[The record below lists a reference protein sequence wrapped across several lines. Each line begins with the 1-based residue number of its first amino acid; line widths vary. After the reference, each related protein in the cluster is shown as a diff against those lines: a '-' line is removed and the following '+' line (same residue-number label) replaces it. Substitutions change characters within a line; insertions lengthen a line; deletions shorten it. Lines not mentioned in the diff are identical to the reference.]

1 MTWTNNFSKT
11 FLIFASLIPFFRLI
25 IPEKCFYQWIL
36 CHNFVYM
43 KKFPWFLSFELG
55 ARQAC
60 DRRHRTM
67 GTVHSGKISHLTWTF
82 TKKYWAVLGC
92 TGLYWAVLGHLRYL
106 LGNVQVKWRILPL
119 CSVGA
124 SIQFTHRH
132 SSSSIVWTIELIDFA
147 KSRWQLYRLQCP
159 QPVYWQSD
167 TWHIRTYFSQNCA
180 RLHLSIPRNCVFFI
194 TLVFL
199 RW

>member
-1 MTWTNNFSKT
+1 MTAVWVVSILTLSLQSSSHGNLSDNALRLMTWTNNFSKT

-119 CSVGA
+119 CNVGL
-124 SIQFTHRH
+124 S
-132 SSSSIVWTIELIDFA
+132 DFEGIFW
-147 KSRWQLYRLQCP
+147 KKKYP
-159 QPVYWQSD
+159 PKYK
-167 TWHIRTYFSQNCA
+167 Y
-180 RLHLSIPRNCVFFI
+180 
-194 TLVFL
+194 
-199 RW
+199 

>member
-1 MTWTNNFSKT
+1 
-11 FLIFASLIPFFRLI
+11 
-25 IPEKCFYQWIL
+25 
-36 CHNFVYM
+36 M

-119 CSVGA
+119 CSGV
-124 SIQFTHRH
+124 
-132 SSSSIVWTIELIDFA
+132 
-147 KSRWQLYRLQCP
+147 RLQDPGCCCQCWCWCLQ
-159 QPVYWQSD
+159 QPARRTGTEVQLTQPPAAVYMFANTELTISSVPILASMFPEMVH
-167 TWHIRTYFSQNCA
+167 TGNGTPI
-180 RLHLSIPRNCVFFI
+180 
-194 TLVFL
+194 
-199 RW
+199 

>member
-1 MTWTNNFSKT
+1 
-11 FLIFASLIPFFRLI
+11 
-25 IPEKCFYQWIL
+25 
-36 CHNFVYM
+36 M

-119 CSVGA
+119 CIGGKNLRVSNCTIAILLFQAGRVKLRVPHLEHIGWRGVACSTAVASPRPAAARRVLAVRNLQRPAPSATHLITRHVG
-124 SIQFTHRH
+124 H
-132 SSSSIVWTIELIDFA
+132 V
-147 KSRWQLYRLQCP
+147 
-159 QPVYWQSD
+159 
-167 TWHIRTYFSQNCA
+167 
-180 RLHLSIPRNCVFFI
+180 
-194 TLVFL
+194 
-199 RW
+199 

>member
-1 MTWTNNFSKT
+1 
-11 FLIFASLIPFFRLI
+11 
-25 IPEKCFYQWIL
+25 
-36 CHNFVYM
+36 M

-119 CSVGA
+119 CSVA
-124 SIQFTHRH
+124 EFRRRYSNTEREMIW
-132 SSSSIVWTIELIDFA
+132 SYVVTI
-147 KSRWQLYRLQCP
+147 
-159 QPVYWQSD
+159 
-167 TWHIRTYFSQNCA
+167 
-180 RLHLSIPRNCVFFI
+180 LHTAVLFMPLFC
-194 TLVFL
+194 TG
-199 RW
+199 

>member
-1 MTWTNNFSKT
+1 
-11 FLIFASLIPFFRLI
+11 
-25 IPEKCFYQWIL
+25 
-36 CHNFVYM
+36 M

-119 CSVGA
+119 CIVLLLCSALLCTRDLDLQTQNTTPPV
-124 SIQFTHRH
+124 IHRR
-132 SSSSIVWTIELIDFA
+132 SSCSGINFPPAIIMLGCRFPKALLVPGSDFH
-147 KSRWQLYRLQCP
+147 
-159 QPVYWQSD
+159 WQSSCSG
-167 TWHIRTYFSQNCA
+167 THFHQQ
-180 RLHLSIPRNCVFFI
+180 LP
-194 TLVFL
+194 
-199 RW
+199 

>member
-1 MTWTNNFSKT
+1 MRWIYHCTALRLMTWTNNFSKT

-119 CSVGA
+119 CNVATLEFIFSSLYLFIYREVYNNRKVGEKKKWKDKE
-124 SIQFTHRH
+124 HYC
-132 SSSSIVWTIELIDFA
+132 
-147 KSRWQLYRLQCP
+147 K
-159 QPVYWQSD
+159 
-167 TWHIRTYFSQNCA
+167 
-180 RLHLSIPRNCVFFI
+180 
-194 TLVFL
+194 
-199 RW
+199 

>member
-67 GTVHSGKISHLTWTF
+67 GTVHSGKISHLTQTF
-82 TKKYWAVLGC
+82 PK
-92 TGLYWAVLGHLRYL
+92 RYL
-106 LGNVQVKWRILPL
+106 RCPSTAQYSPVQPSTAQYFLVNVQVKWLILPL
-119 CSVGA
+119 CTVPIVRCLLSQA
-124 SIQFTHRH
+124 CLAP
-132 SSSSIVWTIELIDFA
+132 SSKKL
-147 KSRWQLYRLQCP
+147 KN
-159 QPVYWQSD
+159 
-167 TWHIRTYFSQNCA
+167 HGN
-180 RLHLSIPRNCVFFI
+180 FFI
-194 TLVFL
+194 
-199 RW
+199 

>member
-1 MTWTNNFSKT
+1 MFCFKAVPRPCEKLHLQKRWRCSGNALRLMTWTNNFSKT

-119 CSVGA
+119 CNVGA
-124 SIQFTHRH
+124 SDKNCTFAI
-132 SSSSIVWTIELIDFA
+132 TINF
-147 KSRWQLYRLQCP
+147 Y
-159 QPVYWQSD
+159 
-167 TWHIRTYFSQNCA
+167 
-180 RLHLSIPRNCVFFI
+180 CVFQQLLQNFWMVTI
-194 TLVFL
+194 ICI
-199 RW
+199 

>member
-1 MTWTNNFSKT
+1 M
-11 FLIFASLIPFFRLI
+11 
-25 IPEKCFYQWIL
+25 
-36 CHNFVYM
+36 
-43 KKFPWFLSFELG
+43 SFELG

-119 CSVGA
+119 CNVETMSHT
-124 SIQFTHRH
+124 QTRRKLQ
-132 SSSSIVWTIELIDFA
+132 LILDIISCWEKVLFIH
-147 KSRWQLYRLQCP
+147 L
-159 QPVYWQSD
+159 
-167 TWHIRTYFSQNCA
+167 
-180 RLHLSIPRNCVFFI
+180 LSII
-194 TLVFL
+194 QL
-199 RW
+199 RSTSSH

>member
-1 MTWTNNFSKT
+1 MVAGQCSASALRLMTWTNNFSKT

-119 CSVGA
+119 CTVLALTISRHHYNLNSVSHQFKHFPFVIRSQVA
-124 SIQFTHRH
+124 SF
-132 SSSSIVWTIELIDFA
+132 
-147 KSRWQLYRLQCP
+147 C
-159 QPVYWQSD
+159 
-167 TWHIRTYFSQNCA
+167 
-180 RLHLSIPRNCVFFI
+180 
-194 TLVFL
+194 LV
-199 RW
+199 

>member
-11 FLIFASLIPFFRLI
+11 FFIFASLIPFFRLI

-119 CSVGA
+119 CNGGGESWRLDGDSHPWDQEAGHRQSHPAWLRGEEDNLGGVQVPQLSPDERKRRNPPQQMSCGCASTPISAFLPRSV
-124 SIQFTHRH
+124 
-132 SSSSIVWTIELIDFA
+132 ID
-147 KSRWQLYRLQCP
+147 
-159 QPVYWQSD
+159 
-167 TWHIRTYFSQNCA
+167 H
-180 RLHLSIPRNCVFFI
+180 
-194 TLVFL
+194 
-199 RW
+199 

>member
-119 CSVGA
+119 CSARNAFKLGWRKIIEKVFNIY
-124 SIQFTHRH
+124 SLYSQN
-132 SSSSIVWTIELIDFA
+132 VWTCE
-147 KSRWQLYRLQCP
+147 
-159 QPVYWQSD
+159 
-167 TWHIRTYFSQNCA
+167 
-180 RLHLSIPRNCVFFI
+180 IPFPYLWIYEFCK
-194 TLVFL
+194 TS
-199 RW
+199 

>member
-1 MTWTNNFSKT
+1 MWRNGIWGWAKPPKMKKSVTCIQCQCNALRLMTWTNNFSKT

-119 CSVGA
+119 CTAAPS
-124 SIQFTHRH
+124 
-132 SSSSIVWTIELIDFA
+132 WLIC
-147 KSRWQLYRLQCP
+147 SPQLE
-159 QPVYWQSD
+159 
-167 TWHIRTYFSQNCA
+167 
-180 RLHLSIPRNCVFFI
+180 RLHLEMRLLQIEGTCYLVGLDCL
-194 TLVFL
+194 TLPK
-199 RW
+199 

>member
-1 MTWTNNFSKT
+1 MFRLPRPAPRTRRRSYVRKNDSVGSMRVLGCWHWWHWWHIALRLMTWTNNFSKT

-119 CSVGA
+119 CNGRHVETLGWHFNF
-124 SIQFTHRH
+124 SIKAIACYYRPRH
-132 SSSSIVWTIELIDFA
+132 SQFG
-147 KSRWQLYRLQCP
+147 Y
-159 QPVYWQSD
+159 Y
-167 TWHIRTYFSQNCA
+167 
-180 RLHLSIPRNCVFFI
+180 
-194 TLVFL
+194 
-199 RW
+199 

>member
-1 MTWTNNFSKT
+1 MLIARQITSFANVGHCTALRLMTWTNNFSKT

-119 CSVGA
+119 CSA
-124 SIQFTHRH
+124 SPRRRYFMWQRWCWHQDVCFH
-132 SSSSIVWTIELIDFA
+132 SRALGVTDTISAE
-147 KSRWQLYRLQCP
+147 
-159 QPVYWQSD
+159 
-167 TWHIRTYFSQNCA
+167 
-180 RLHLSIPRNCVFFI
+180 
-194 TLVFL
+194 
-199 RW
+199 

>member
-119 CSVGA
+119 CSVWCA
-124 SIQFTHRH
+124 VLWLEMSLCCHISRYKFAILSHTLSSTLKVAYLKLQNDEQRTWYMNIRMVSPSPQHIPSIG
-132 SSSSIVWTIELIDFA
+132 W
-147 KSRWQLYRLQCP
+147 K
-159 QPVYWQSD
+159 
-167 TWHIRTYFSQNCA
+167 
-180 RLHLSIPRNCVFFI
+180 
-194 TLVFL
+194 
-199 RW
+199 

>member
-1 MTWTNNFSKT
+1 MIQSVIAENCFRAQTNGNKNHCKTFFWHIAFRLAACNQPAAAPCPIALRLMTWTNNFSKT

-119 CSVGA
+119 CNVGELLK
-124 SIQFTHRH
+124 
-132 SSSSIVWTIELIDFA
+132 IEILFGSEVL
-147 KSRWQLYRLQCP
+147 KW
-159 QPVYWQSD
+159 
-167 TWHIRTYFSQNCA
+167 
-180 RLHLSIPRNCVFFI
+180 
-194 TLVFL
+194 
-199 RW
+199 

>member
-1 MTWTNNFSKT
+1 MLREYFLSEITHGWELPTPTHKFYLVSPNALRLMTWTNNFSKT

-119 CSVGA
+119 CTV
-124 SIQFTHRH
+124 
-132 SSSSIVWTIELIDFA
+132 L
-147 KSRWQLYRLQCP
+147 
-159 QPVYWQSD
+159 
-167 TWHIRTYFSQNCA
+167 A
-180 RLHLSIPRNCVFFI
+180 RPGRQRSLL
-194 TLVFL
+194 
-199 RW
+199 

>member
-119 CSVGA
+119 CN
-124 SIQFTHRH
+124 
-132 SSSSIVWTIELIDFA
+132 VW
-147 KSRWQLYRLQCP
+147 
-159 QPVYWQSD
+159 
-167 TWHIRTYFSQNCA
+167 IRTQNIYIGGKSTKLGDLTASTMASTGGFSMRVA
-180 RLHLSIPRNCVFFI
+180 TPLGGSFYI
-194 TLVFL
+194 
-199 RW
+199 

>member
-1 MTWTNNFSKT
+1 MSIRKWFFLLKASLSLCKNVEFWCGASSSTKKYQHTISCAALWKLSVCQVENYRCIALRLMTWTNNFSKT

-119 CSVGA
+119 CTA
-124 SIQFTHRH
+124 
-132 SSSSIVWTIELIDFA
+132 
-147 KSRWQLYRLQCP
+147 
-159 QPVYWQSD
+159 PVFPGGGGD
-167 TWHIRTYFSQNCA
+167 TVTG
-180 RLHLSIPRNCVFFI
+180 
-194 TLVFL
+194 
-199 RW
+199 

>member
-1 MTWTNNFSKT
+1 M
-11 FLIFASLIPFFRLI
+11 
-25 IPEKCFYQWIL
+25 
-36 CHNFVYM
+36 
-43 KKFPWFLSFELG
+43 SFELG

-119 CSVGA
+119 CNDVALALLEASLPFSDKIGA
-124 SIQFTHRH
+124 ICLPASPMEASGLQF
-132 SSSSIVWTIELIDFA
+132 
-147 KSRWQLYRLQCP
+147 
-159 QPVYWQSD
+159 
-167 TWHIRTYFSQNCA
+167 
-180 RLHLSIPRNCVFFI
+180 
-194 TLVFL
+194 
-199 RW
+199 

>member
-1 MTWTNNFSKT
+1 M
-11 FLIFASLIPFFRLI
+11 
-25 IPEKCFYQWIL
+25 
-36 CHNFVYM
+36 
-43 KKFPWFLSFELG
+43 SFELG

-119 CSVGA
+119 CNVGHKGGGHGL
-124 SIQFTHRH
+124 HRFLKCP
-132 SSSSIVWTIELIDFA
+132 VTYDF
-147 KSRWQLYRLQCP
+147 C
-159 QPVYWQSD
+159 
-167 TWHIRTYFSQNCA
+167 I
-180 RLHLSIPRNCVFFI
+180 SIPILCLLTMFSVLNVKL
-194 TLVFL
+194 LVSAL
-199 RW
+199 NQEMALVG

>member
-119 CSVGA
+119 C
-124 SIQFTHRH
+124 
-132 SSSSIVWTIELIDFA
+132 IVQGDFCVCIVKTLALIEKLRTTRKIF
-147 KSRWQLYRLQCP
+147 Q
-159 QPVYWQSD
+159 
-167 TWHIRTYFSQNCA
+167 WHILFTFRKVISRYF
-180 RLHLSIPRNCVFFI
+180 
-194 TLVFL
+194 FL
-199 RW
+199 ESVSKYYYPGNLFQ

>member
-1 MTWTNNFSKT
+1 M
-11 FLIFASLIPFFRLI
+11 
-25 IPEKCFYQWIL
+25 
-36 CHNFVYM
+36 
-43 KKFPWFLSFELG
+43 SFELG

-119 CSVGA
+119 C
-124 SIQFTHRH
+124 
-132 SSSSIVWTIELIDFA
+132 IVLGEISFMI
-147 KSRWQLYRLQCP
+147 
-159 QPVYWQSD
+159 
-167 TWHIRTYFSQNCA
+167 SQNPKKPVGIILKNGLVPVLKCIMDHINTF
-180 RLHLSIPRNCVFFI
+180 LFF
-194 TLVFL
+194 
-199 RW
+199 

>member
-1 MTWTNNFSKT
+1 MPTDCSTALRLMTWTNNFSKT

-119 CSVGA
+119 CTALAILPLSDVRVFEKEYTRLMFA
-124 SIQFTHRH
+124 
-132 SSSSIVWTIELIDFA
+132 SSIRGLLLTGVG
-147 KSRWQLYRLQCP
+147 
-159 QPVYWQSD
+159 
-167 TWHIRTYFSQNCA
+167 CA
-180 RLHLSIPRNCVFFI
+180 RLV
-194 TLVFL
+194 
-199 RW
+199 

>member
-1 MTWTNNFSKT
+1 
-11 FLIFASLIPFFRLI
+11 
-25 IPEKCFYQWIL
+25 
-36 CHNFVYM
+36 M

-119 CSVGA
+119 CNAVVVCGGGVVTAWSAQCVTDETANQCTVSRGVYSHQRPYPA
-124 SIQFTHRH
+124 TH
-132 SSSSIVWTIELIDFA
+132 WLI
-147 KSRWQLYRLQCP
+147 
-159 QPVYWQSD
+159 
-167 TWHIRTYFSQNCA
+167 
-180 RLHLSIPRNCVFFI
+180 LSII
-194 TLVFL
+194 
-199 RW
+199 

>member
-1 MTWTNNFSKT
+1 
-11 FLIFASLIPFFRLI
+11 
-25 IPEKCFYQWIL
+25 
-36 CHNFVYM
+36 M

-119 CSVGA
+119 CTAATG
-124 SIQFTHRH
+124 
-132 SSSSIVWTIELIDFA
+132 
-147 KSRWQLYRLQCP
+147 
-159 QPVYWQSD
+159 
-167 TWHIRTYFSQNCA
+167 SQAC
-180 RLHLSIPRNCVFFI
+180 
-194 TLVFL
+194 T
-199 RW
+199 

>member
-1 MTWTNNFSKT
+1 M
-11 FLIFASLIPFFRLI
+11 
-25 IPEKCFYQWIL
+25 
-36 CHNFVYM
+36 
-43 KKFPWFLSFELG
+43 SFELG

-119 CSVGA
+119 CNMVAVTLLSPLHNLGTKDGADQRKPARYLVGA
-124 SIQFTHRH
+124 E
-132 SSSSIVWTIELIDFA
+132 V
-147 KSRWQLYRLQCP
+147 
-159 QPVYWQSD
+159 
-167 TWHIRTYFSQNCA
+167 
-180 RLHLSIPRNCVFFI
+180 
-194 TLVFL
+194 
-199 RW
+199 